1 MYPLSR
7 FPGASFR
14 TVLWISSFGGQ
25 QGAIGHHRPGGAGG
39 GGALWW
45 PGIDPGADWD
55 EEGGAGAL
63 VVAVTTVLFAVG
75 VGAYAS
81 GLARWGS
88 AHRWDD
94 PRWDQARRG
103 VVGTTAGLLAYVAL
117 GPLSGPASIVAF
129 VVGASCWIWAM
140 VRLSQAHRE
149 LRERPRAAEA
159 VRAS

>member
-1 MYPLSR
+1 M
-7 FPGASFR
+7 
-14 TVLWISSFGGQ
+14 
-25 QGAIGHHRPGGAGG
+25 
-39 GGALWW
+39 
-45 PGIDPGADWD
+45 
-55 EEGGAGAL
+55 
-63 VVAVTTVLFAVG
+63 VAVTTVLFAVG

-88 AHRWDD
+88 AHGWDD
-94 PRWDQARRG
+94 PRWDQVRRG
-103 VVGTTAGLLAYVAL
+103 VIGTTAGLLAYVAL

-149 LRERPRAAEA
+149 LRERLRAAEA